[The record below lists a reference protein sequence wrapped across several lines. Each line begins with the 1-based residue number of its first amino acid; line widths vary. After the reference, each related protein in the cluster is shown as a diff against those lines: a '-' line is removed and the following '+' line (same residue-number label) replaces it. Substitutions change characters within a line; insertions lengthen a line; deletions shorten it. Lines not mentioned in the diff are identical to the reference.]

1 MQLTLL
7 AAIVSPDDAWL
18 KFDDAMAQATQGSG
32 LVLPDEGTALD
43 AASAAFCASVWTTTT
58 GPCHELLATPPDRMV
73 RPATPAAD
81 ALDGARAHSS
91 PYAPTKSSRDLLGG
105 ARDAGADVGSGRSRA
120 LGSIHASGATL
131 TGLPTWLARR
141 LSQLALVPVDRALVQ
156 ATAAVLQC
164 STRARLNAFISFYD
178 GLAPAL
184 SDAAGAKMANVAAR
198 SVFRTLHGSPG
209 ALVELST
216 WHGTVRSSGPLAR
229 IYLSSS
235 VVQAHSIALAPACLP
250 RIPATTEGADAS
262 AGDYGRKHVFEPE
275 DKGGTTAALSL
286 SERAAVQQR
295 NTYANLPFSNG
306 RNVGINPV
314 AFAMLR
320 FGPPVS
326 GHRGL
331 RVLCLRGECYA
342 FELLGLP
349 SLKGVKKLGDSALRG
364 PDEAAGVFAGDL
376 LKIAVDALPALPDS
390 PEPFVIGARG
400 AAMREVLVETS
411 PATRSLVERS
421 RVTDGQLGCV
431 EVVLKAMRD
440 PDALTAAV
448 GAVVDTALASP
459 DGAKL
464 VARDKAARANDLPT
478 GAMAAL
484 VERVWAELAPRVAA
498 GGNLA
503 PFLRVG
509 LFNKAHVWTMI
520 KQRVDATGVGIKD
533 DVAAHVRCIRAAA
546 EFAMPE
552 VAALFFVGTEFLDAL
567 DAVQDVWF

>member
-1 MQLTLL
+1 M
-7 AAIVSPDDAWL
+7 
-18 KFDDAMAQATQGSG
+18 
-32 LVLPDEGTALD
+32 
-43 AASAAFCASVWTTTT
+43 
-58 GPCHELLATPPDRMV
+58 
-73 RPATPAAD
+73 
-81 ALDGARAHSS
+81 
-91 PYAPTKSSRDLLGG
+91 
-105 ARDAGADVGSGRSRA
+105 
-120 LGSIHASGATL
+120 
-131 TGLPTWLARR
+131 
-141 LSQLALVPVDRALVQ
+141 
-156 ATAAVLQC
+156 
-164 STRARLNAFISFYD
+164 
-178 GLAPAL
+178 
-184 SDAAGAKMANVAAR
+184 
-198 SVFRTLHGSPG
+198 
-209 ALVELST
+209 
-216 WHGTVRSSGPLAR
+216 
-229 IYLSSS
+229 
-235 VVQAHSIALAPACLP
+235 
-250 RIPATTEGADAS
+250 
-262 AGDYGRKHVFEPE
+262 
-275 DKGGTTAALSL
+275 
-286 SERAAVQQR
+286 
-295 NTYANLPFSNG
+295 
-306 RNVGINPV
+306 
-314 AFAMLR
+314 
-320 FGPPVS
+320 S

-331 RVLCLRGECYA
+331 RALCLRDECYA
-342 FELLGLP
+342 SELLGLP

-400 AAMREVLVETS
+400 AAMRELLVETS
-411 PATRSLVERS
+411 PATRLLVERS

-509 LFNKAHVWTMI
+509 LFNKAYVWTMI

-546 EFAMPE
+546 EFATPE

-567 DAVQDVWF
+567 DAVQDVWFSADGIDGVCVCGGGWGECEGVSFSVIFPFLFFPPFSSSGTMACVVGGEGVCFSFVFPPLPSLPFLGTNPQPFPPQSPPSPFFLPHSSSTAPSTTCGVCARARCVCGRVRKRRRLSLLFSFHPPTPQNENEPCLRDVGTPTRRCLLFSGWPCVTKRSRLILRKKGGLTARCLSGARGSKNF